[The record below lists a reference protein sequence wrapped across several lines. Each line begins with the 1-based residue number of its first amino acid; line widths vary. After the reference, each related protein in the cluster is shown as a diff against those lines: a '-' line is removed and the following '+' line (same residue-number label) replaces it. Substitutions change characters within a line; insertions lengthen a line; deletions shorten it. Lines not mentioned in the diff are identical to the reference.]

1 VTSMV
6 LLGLGLLVAGALGV
20 ALHEVL
26 MRRAP
31 VPDLGARQRA
41 GHRHRPPRRRDG
53 RACAQAGSAP
63 EAGLADRAPRADA
76 HVDDRR

>member
-1 VTSMV
+1 MTSML

-31 VPDLGARQRA
+31 VPDLGVRQRA
-41 GHRHRPPRRRDG
+41 GHRHGRPVAVTVAHAPG
-53 RACAQAGSAP
+53 GICA

-76 HVDDRR
+76 DVDDRR